1 MPAGGATVIL
11 YGNVNL
17 KLPEPSCAKL
27 SQRPPSCVLGLAF
40 SGLWVENET
49 PLDDPGATNTVN
61 APMRTVTV
69 MVWGASTTLAAPF
82 TVTMAVYVP
91 AASVDV
97 FSTNWIGMHVALA
110 VVVVQAREGP

>member
-1 MPAGGATVIL
+1 MLAGGATCML
-11 YGNVNL
+11 YGNVNR
-17 KLPEPSCAKL
+17 KLPEPSCARL
-27 SQRPPSCVLGLAF
+27 SQRLPSCVLALPF

-49 PLDDPGATNTVN
+49 SLDDPGATYIVN

-82 TVTMAVYVP
+82 TVTLAVYVP

-97 FSTNWIGMHVALA
+97 FSVNWRGMHVALA